1 MKTLFVFVD
10 GLGFAPPSDHNPVRP
25 EVCPTLFNL
34 MQNHSVAID
43 ANMDTDGLPQ
53 SATGQVAL
61 YTGVNA
67 AQRMGRH
74 QEGFPGPTLRTVI
87 EETNLMKTLDQ
98 KGLSCCFADAY
109 FADSIEDIRGRR
121 FKSATTVMALTVPK
135 IIRLTT
141 DMLAGQAV
149 MHDLTRRVI
158 VPKGYTGPLCTPER
172 SAEHLLHIALSHDF
186 TLFEFFISDLAG
198 HSQNTEQAES
208 VLNSLDRFLA
218 ILLGSLNEKNIL
230 FILTSDHGN
239 IEDLSV
245 KGHTRNTIPLAALG
259 PGSEILLRGAKNITD
274 ISPLLLRAISGNG

>member
-1 MKTLFVFVD
+1 
-10 GLGFAPPSDHNPVRP
+10 
-25 EVCPTLFNL
+25 
-34 MQNHSVAID
+34 
-43 ANMDTDGLPQ
+43 
-53 SATGQVAL
+53 
-61 YTGVNA
+61 
-67 AQRMGRH
+67 
-74 QEGFPGPTLRTVI
+74 
-87 EETNLMKTLDQ
+87 
-98 KGLSCCFADAY
+98 
-109 FADSIEDIRGRR
+109 
-121 FKSATTVMALTVPK
+121 
-135 IIRLTT
+135 
-141 DMLAGQAV
+141 

-158 VPKGYTGPLCTPER
+158 VPKGYNGPLCTPEK

-218 ILLGSLNEKNIL
+218 VLLGSLNEKNIL

-245 KGHTRNTIPLAALG
+245 KGHTRNAIPLAALG